1 MLVERRDIALW
12 GMFDDLNNAIG
23 FENSIMHYL
32 RAPSVAVFYAVTKD
46 GVALDKL
53 SNIDTIAEN
62 DRVRMR

>member
-1 MLVERRDIALW
+1 
-12 GMFDDLNNAIG
+12 MFDDLLHYLR
-23 FENSIMHYL
+23 IMDGIAHNL

-53 SNIDTIAEN
+53 SNIDAITEN